1 MANLKEIRTR
11 ITSVASTRQITSAMK
26 MVAAAKLKK
35 AQDAV
40 TNFKPYALKMQEIMM
55 HVASSAGQEE
65 SSVYTEDRDYGQ
77 VLIVVITTNKGL
89 CGAFNSNAIK
99 EAIQLAER
107 KYSNHFSPVKIRYM
121 AIGKKGYDILRKR
134 KLPLEDPNTEIIEHP
149 TYDNATGLA
158 ESLMEAFEDGQYDC
172 IDIVYNEFINAAS
185 QKVVCKQFLPL
196 LSEEQHAG
204 NGKKKHPG
212 GKTSQVDYLF
222 EPSKKDIIHELIPQ
236 SLRLILY
243 EALLDSVA
251 SEYGARM
258 TSMHQATDN
267 ATTLIQ
273 ELTLQYNKARQAT
286 ITNEILEIVGGAEAL
301 KG

>member
-11 ITSVASTRQITSAMK
+11 IASVASTRQITAAMK

-40 TNFKPYALKMQEIMM
+40 TNLKPYALKMHDITMN
-55 HVASSAGQEE
+55 VASASDGKNIYSDE
-65 SSVYTEDRDYGQ
+65 RDLRQ
-77 VLIVVITTNKGL
+77 VLIVVITSNKGL

-99 EAIQLAER
+99 EALLLAEK
-107 KYSNHFSPVKIRYM
+107 KYSSELESDKIRFM
-121 AIGKKGYDILRKR
+121 AIGKKGYDMLRKR
-134 KLPLEDPNTEIIEHP
+134 KLPIAKFDTNIVEKP
-149 TYDNATGLA
+149 TYENVSEIAQSLLDTFTTGI
-158 ESLMEAFEDGQYDC
+158 YDC
-172 IDIVYNEFINAAS
+172 IDIVYNEFVNAAT
-185 QKVVCKQFLPL
+185 QKVLNKQFLPL
-196 LSEEQHAG
+196 LPPEEKNRERAMKAKQI
-204 NGKKKHPG
+204 
-212 GKTSQVDYLF
+212 DYIF
-222 EPSKKDIIHELIPQ
+222 EPDKEYIINELIPQ
-236 SLRLILY
+236 SLRLMLY
-243 EALLDSVA
+243 EALLDSIA

-273 ELTLQYNKARQAT
+273 DLTLQYNKARQAA

>member
-11 ITSVASTRQITSAMK
+11 IASVASTRQITSAMK

-40 TNFKPYALKMQEIMM
+40 THFRPYVLKMQEIM
-55 HVASSAGQEE
+55 ANISSSGSRGDGNMYAN
-65 SSVYTEDRDYGQ
+65 VRDYRN
-77 VLIVVITTNKGL
+77 VLIVVITSNRGL

-99 EAIQLAER
+99 EALQTAEKKYGGLAAD
-107 KYSNHFSPVKIRYM
+107 KIKYM
-121 AIGKKGYDILRKR
+121 ALGKKGYDSLRKR
-134 KLPLEDPNTEIIEHP
+134 KLPLAKSDLNIVENPLYDKVAEIAQTIIDDFLEGK
-149 TYDNATGLA
+149 YD
-158 ESLMEAFEDGQYDC
+158 S

-185 QKVVCKQFLPL
+185 QKVISKQFLPL
-196 LSEEQHAG
+196 LPQETD
-204 NGKKKHPG
+204 KKK
-212 GKTSQVDYLF
+212 KENVDYIF
-222 EPSKKDIIHELIPQ
+222 EPDQEYIINELIPQ
-236 SLRLILY
+236 NLRLMLY

-251 SEYGARM
+251 SEFGARM

-273 ELTLQYNKARQAT
+273 DLTLQYNKARQAA